1 MGRREDLRL
10 ITGQGRY
17 TADWN
22 LPDQCHAVFVRSD
35 RPHAEIVRIDASQ
48 ALALPGVL
56 AVYTGED
63 TKEEDF
69 KSLPNVVSYPGK
81 DGRPMSKPF
90 HPVLAIGRVR
100 YVGEPVAIVVAST
113 AAIAE
118 DARDLIEIEYHDRPP
133 VIGFDPAVRAGAAQL
148 HDEIPNNLAFE
159 FESGD
164 AQAVADAFAR
174 ARYTSKLTVDSQR
187 LVGNPMEPRACLAAY
202 DANNGRYTVHLLL
215 QGVGGMRGQLS
226 YVTGLNNDKLVLVAQ
241 DVGGSFGVR
250 GAAYPEYFAIMMAA
264 RKLGHPVKWVAT
276 RAETFVSD
284 FHGRAISLT
293 GELAIDAQ
301 GKFLA
306 IHFDDRAD
314 LGAYAAAFG
323 ALIATKNLTVTMG
336 GVYAIPHIYGRTRLA
351 YTNAVPVSA
360 YRGAG
365 RPDIAYAIERLVDHA
380 AHEHGF
386 DPIELRRKNFIAPSA
401 MPYRIANGGVY
412 DSGDFEGVM
421 EDALA
426 RADWAGFPV
435 RRGQASAQG
444 KLRGIG
450 IATYLEA
457 GGGGA
462 APKDEVAVTFDANGD
477 MTLYAVTQS
486 SGQGHETTF
495 PDIVA
500 RILGIDASRIRF
512 HPMPPP
518 SELVGNGTGGSRGV
532 LGTGSAFHVLGHKL
546 IERARP
552 HAAAIL
558 GRPESELH
566 YAEGAFQ
573 AGDRSIGFLDL
584 ARRLAGEQ
592 PHPLD
597 ATAEGTFGMSF
608 PNGCHIAEVEVDP
621 ETGATEVVRYTAVD
635 DLGNVINPV
644 LVEGQVQGGVMQGA
658 GQVFGEHARYD
669 EATGQL
675 LAGSFM
681 DYVMPRAGWIA
692 DMIVHDHPVPTPT
705 NALGAKGVGE
715 SGCSGSLPALTNA
728 MIDALR
734 PLGIAHLDMPFTP
747 AKVWT
752 AIHSARTAK
761 AAAR

>member
-1 MGRREDLRL
+1 
-10 ITGQGRY
+10 
-17 TADWN
+17 
-22 LPDQCHAVFVRSD
+22 
-35 RPHAEIVRIDASQ
+35 
-48 ALALPGVL
+48 
-56 AVYTGED
+56 
-63 TKEEDF
+63 
-69 KSLPNVVSYPGK
+69 
-81 DGRPMSKPF
+81 
-90 HPVLAIGRVR
+90 
-100 YVGEPVAIVVAST
+100 
-113 AAIAE
+113 
-118 DARDLIEIEYHDRPP
+118 
-133 VIGFDPAVRAGAAQL
+133 
-148 HDEIPNNLAFE
+148 
-159 FESGD
+159 
-164 AQAVADAFAR
+164 
-174 ARYTSKLTVDSQR
+174 
-187 LVGNPMEPRACLAAY
+187 
-202 DANNGRYTVHLLL
+202 
-215 QGVGGMRGQLS
+215 
-226 YVTGLNNDKLVLVAQ
+226 
-241 DVGGSFGVR
+241 
-250 GAAYPEYFAIMMAA
+250 
-264 RKLGHPVKWVAT
+264 
-276 RAETFVSD
+276 
-284 FHGRAISLT
+284 
-293 GELAIDAQ
+293 
-301 GKFLA
+301 
-306 IHFDDRAD
+306 
-314 LGAYAAAFG
+314 
-323 ALIATKNLTVTMG
+323 VTMG

-426 RADWAGFPV
+426 RADWAGFPA
-435 RRGQASAQG
+435 RRAQASAQG

-584 ARRLAGEQ
+584 ARRLTGEQ

-752 AIHSARTAK
+752 AIHSARMAK